1 MLRQAER
8 SETGE
13 SGDTRPPSRWRGDLV
28 AYGLFLAAAVWVMG
42 HLWLDPGGR
51 LLRDNW
57 SDQQLFEW
65 MLAHTAH
72 AVTHG
77 QNPFFTHGLELP
89 HGANLLAN
97 TAVPL
102 LGLVV
107 TPVTLTLGPAVSFTL
122 VGTLNLAATAGGWYY
137 ILSRHLVSS
146 RLAAFVGAAFAAFAP
161 GMISQANAHLQMTA
175 QFLVPFIAWQL
186 VRLREPGRAVRGG
199 VTLGVLLVVQY
210 LVGQEVLML
219 AVLGCGIFAVLYA
232 LLDRAAVRGQAARVL
247 RGLGIAAGVALVGLA
262 WPVWFQL
269 FGPRSYR
276 GLPWDWARYS
286 ADGWSYLTFAGR
298 SLLGVEAEAAGL
310 SANPTEQ
317 NTFWGLP
324 LIVVAAGIAAWL
336 WRERLVRA
344 LAAGTVVLGVL
355 SLGPSLVVNGHDTG
369 IPLPGR
375 ALSLVPVLD
384 MTLPSRLALVALPM
398 LGALLALGVRRAVD
412 AGLPRP
418 LWVAALLAALLPV
431 APMPLPAIGRSP
443 VPAFFTS
450 GAWRQCGSSVFP
462 VPIGYAPDPRGMSW
476 STATGTELAVPYGAV
491 LTPGPAGRGVWWQPM
506 RPTAALLARVAANGQ
521 VPVITATDRD
531 HARADLAYW
540 GTRCVVLDPAV
551 GHATALRTTLDE
563 LYGTGRTVD
572 GVWLWRTGTVR

>member
-1 MLRQAER
+1 VLRQAER

-13 SGDTRPPSRWRGDLV
+13 TGDTRPSRWRGDLV
-28 AYGLFLAAAVWVMG
+28 AYVLFLAAAGWVMG

-51 LLRDNW
+51 LLRDNG
-57 SDQQLFEW
+57 SDQELFEW

-77 QNPFFTHGLELP
+77 QNPFLTHGLELP
-89 HGANLLAN
+89 AGANLLAN

-102 LGLVV
+102 LGLLV

-122 VGTLNLAATAGGWYY
+122 VGTLNLAATASGWYHV
-137 ILSRHLVSS
+137 LSRHLVAS
-146 RLAAFVGAAFAAFAP
+146 RPAAFVGAAFCGFAP
-161 GMISQANAHLQMTA
+161 GIISQANAHLQMTS

-199 VTLGVLLVVQY
+199 VTLGLLLVVQY
-210 LVGQEVLML
+210 FIGQEVLML
-219 AVLGCGIFAVLYA
+219 AVLGLGVFAVLYA
-232 LLDRAAVRGQAARVL
+232 LFNRAAVGGQLGRVL
-247 RGLGIAAGVALVGLA
+247 RGLAVAAGVALVGLA

-298 SLLGVEAEAAGL
+298 SLLGVESEAAGL

-324 LIVVAAGIAAWL
+324 LIVVAAGIAVWL
-336 WRERLVRA
+336 WRDRLVRTV
-344 LAAGTVVLGVL
+344 AAGTVVLGVL
-355 SLGPSLVVNGHDTG
+355 SLGPSLVVNGRDTG

-384 MTLPSRLALVALPM
+384 MTLPSRLALVAVPM
-398 LGALLALGVRRAVD
+398 LGVLLALGVRRAAE
-412 AGLPRP
+412 AGIPRP
-418 LWVAALLAALLPV
+418 VRAAALLAALLPV
-431 APMPLPAIGRSP
+431 APLPLAAVGRAP

-450 GAWRQCGSSVFP
+450 GSWRQCGSSVFP
-462 VPIGYAPDPRGMSW
+462 VPLRYAPDPLGMSW

-491 LTPGPAGRGVWWQPM
+491 LTPGPDGRGVWWQPM
-506 RPTAALLARVAANGQ
+506 RPTAALLARVATNGL
-521 VPVITATDRD
+521 VPSVTAADRA
-531 HARADLAYW
+531 HARADLSYW
-540 GTRCVVLDPAV
+540 GTRCVVLDPGTGQA
-551 GHATALRTTLDE
+551 GPLRDTLDK
-563 LYGTGRTVD
+563 LFGPGRRVD
-572 GVWLWRTGTVR
+572 GVWLWRTDTVR